1 MQATL
6 TMHLAIYVHS
16 ATLTMHLAIY
26 VHSATTEH
34 GKEQRAKAREKN
46 GNVSLMEVVNATA
59 TMPRAVTLLFKL
71 FYFIIIH

>member
-6 TMHLAIYVHS
+6 TMYLAIYVHS
-16 ATLTMHLAIY
+16 AI
-26 VHSATTEH
+26 TEH
-34 GKEQRAKAREKN
+34 GKELRAEAREKN